1 MSLADAVVGVAA
13 IIAAIRGWRL
23 GLTRQLF
30 EMGGGFLGLVA
41 GITIGP
47 RVAEWFTDKPDMKA
61 LVIALVVVFVFLTAG
76 QALGVLLGHKTSTLA
91 SRGRIAPL
99 DKGAGIAFGM
109 VVTLLAYW
117 IVGSL
122 LVNGPSRPIARS
134 LKHSYLLRTLNK
146 ISTPPDIV
154 SGLRQYLNTSGFPQ
168 VFVGMPRSLGPP
180 VELPP
185 NSVAGKAVRA
195 ARASTVRIIVDA
207 CDATSLGSGWIS
219 ADGTVVTNAHV
230 VAGGTDVDVEDANGV
245 HDATVV
251 LFEPGVDLAI
261 LKTSDLAGEPLD
273 LATEDL
279 ERGEGGAVLGYPG
292 NAGGQFVPVRAAVS
306 ARFDALGRDIYGKKK
321 VHRDVYELRAV
332 VRHGNSGGPFVL
344 PDGRVGG
351 VVFAASTT
359 DKDTGY
365 ALTPQEV
372 ADEITEGATL
382 SEEVST
388 GECTA

>member
-1 MSLADAVVGVAA
+1 MNLADAIVGVIAV
-13 IIAAIRGWRL
+13 IAAIRGWRL
-23 GLTRQLF
+23 GLVRQLF
-30 EMGGGFLGLVA
+30 EMGGGFVGLMA

-47 RVAEWFTDKPDMKA
+47 RVAGWFTEKPDIKA
-61 LVIALVVVFVFLTAG
+61 LLIALGIVFVFLTAG
-76 QALGVLLGHKTSTLA
+76 QALGVWLGHKTSSFA
-91 SRGRIAPL
+91 SRARLAPV

-109 VVTLLAYW
+109 VVTLLSYW

-134 LKHSYLLRTLNK
+134 LKHSYVLRTLNK
-146 ISTPPDIV
+146 FSTPPDIV

-168 VFVGMPRSLGPP
+168 VFVGMPRTLGPP

-185 NSVAGKAVRA
+185 NSVAGRAVRA
-195 ARASTVRIIVDA
+195 ARESTVRIVVDA
-207 CDATSLGSGWIS
+207 CDATSLGSGWVS

-230 VAGGTDVDVEDANGV
+230 VAGGTDVNVEDANGS

-251 LFEPGVDLAI
+251 LFDPGIDIAI
-261 LKTSDLAGEPLD
+261 LKTSDLAGPPLE
-273 LATEDL
+273 LTTADL

-292 NAGGQFVPVRAAVS
+292 NAGGAFVPTRAAVA
-306 ARFDALGRDIYGKKK
+306 ARFDALGRDIYGERK
-321 VHRDVYELRAV
+321 VNRDVYELRAV

-344 PDGRVGG
+344 PTGEVAG

-365 ALTPQEV
+365 ALTGDEVQDEV
-372 ADEITEGATL
+372 AEGATL
-382 SEEVST
+382 TEEVST